1 MSSHYSARDLP
12 CSATMSKAICDF
24 LSDETGALISSEWA
38 MVATVLVLSGTTI
51 ALTYSYLIEDDIDLI
66 LEIFTPPS
74 PTP

>member
-1 MSSHYSARDLP
+1 
-12 CSATMSKAICDF
+12 
-24 LSDETGALISSEWA
+24 